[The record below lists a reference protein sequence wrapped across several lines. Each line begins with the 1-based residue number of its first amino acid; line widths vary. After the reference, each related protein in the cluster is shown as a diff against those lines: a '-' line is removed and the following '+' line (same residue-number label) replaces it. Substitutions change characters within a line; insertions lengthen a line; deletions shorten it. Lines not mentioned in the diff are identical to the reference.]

1 MVITALRVEWAKA
14 RARADRWEE
23 EVVLLDEEM
32 RRVLVFCG
40 WKASWWAEQPPRR
53 EGLSAPLAEGLQ
65 AYAAEQA
72 DMERRIS
79 LSWTAKWAVARE
91 LARPIVQAVFGE
103 EPTTPARQPRGSTD
117 IIELDLNEEDDNA
130 DDSDFEE

>member
-1 MVITALRVEWAKA
+1 VIITALRVEWAKA

-23 EVVLLDEEM
+23 DMALLDEEM
-32 RRVLVFCG
+32 CHVLVFCG
-40 WKASWWAEQPPRR
+40 WKVLWWAEQPPHR
-53 EGLSAPLAEGLQ
+53 EGLPAPLAEGLQ

-72 DMERRIS
+72 DMERHIS
-79 LSWTAKWAVARE
+79 LSWTAKWAVAHE
-91 LARPIVQAVFGE
+91 LARPIVWAVFGE

-130 DDSDFEE
+130 DNSDFEK